1 MKILISGGT
10 GLIGKELTKQLKNN
24 GHEVVLLSR
33 TSGTGKV
40 EWNPEQG
47 KFDASFIK
55 DFDAIVNLAGE
66 SIAGDNPIQGR
77 WTPSRKEKILNSR
90 IKATKL
96 LSEAILNSDNPPK
109 VFVSASAIGFYG
121 DRSDEKLT
129 EESSNG
135 KGFLAEVCSAW
146 EKESQI
152 TKDKTRLVNARIGI
166 VLSKDGGALASMLP
180 PFKFGVG
187 GILGNGKQY
196 MSWIS
201 IEDAARAII
210 HAITN
215 ENVSGI
221 MNVVSPNP
229 VTNFD
234 YTKILGNVIKRPTI
248 FPVPTFGIKILF
260 GEMGEELLLSSGR
273 VIPQKLIDTG
283 FKFKSEHLANALK
296 IILN

>member
-10 GLIGKELTKQLKNN
+10 GLIGKELTKQLKND

-47 KFDASFIK
+47 KFDASLIK
-55 DFDAIVNLAGE
+55 GFDAVVNLAGE

-77 WTPSRKEKILNSR
+77 WTASRKEKILNSR

-96 LSEAILNSDNPPK
+96 LSEAILNSENTPK

-135 KGFLAEVCSAW
+135 KGFLAEVCNAW

-180 PFKFGVG
+180 PFKVGVG

-201 IEDAARAII
+201 IEDAARSII
-210 HAITN
+210 HCITN

-221 MNVVSPNP
+221 INIVSPNP

-234 YTKILGNVIKRPTI
+234 FTKILGNVIKRPTI

-283 FKFKSEHLANALK
+283 FKFKFEHLANALK

>member
-10 GLIGKELTKQLKNN
+10 GLIGKELTKQLKND

-33 TSGTGKV
+33 TTGTGKV

-47 KFDASFIK
+47 KFDASLIK
-55 DFDAIVNLAGE
+55 GFDAIVNLAGE

-77 WTPSRKEKILNSR
+77 WTSSRKEKILNSR
-90 IKATKL
+90 VKATKL

-135 KGFLAEVCSAW
+135 KGFLAEVCNAW

-166 VLSKDGGALASMLP
+166 VLSNDGGALASMLP

-201 IEDAARAII
+201 IEDAARSII
-210 HAITN
+210 HSITN
-215 ENVSGI
+215 DDINGI
-221 MNVVSPNP
+221 INIVSPNP

-234 YTKILGNVIKRPTI
+234 FTKILGNVIKRPTI

-283 FKFKSEHLANALK
+283 FKFKFEHLANALK